1 MSRYQ
6 VDKLLRDLR
15 RDQELAARFR
25 EAGLYIFR
33 HRKGMLF
40 VSPIRV
46 RPFGHDG
53 AAVSPMISAIFEA
66 VTATPR
72 INRKQLAEKLIVDLA
87 SEEAESKKLALTS
100 DLHWLI
106 SEGYVIEF
114 NDGSLD
120 LPRAKAKPA
129 EVVAAIVSTAE
140 PGEQVPRRGERLYNL
155 SEG

>member
-1 MSRYQ
+1 
-6 VDKLLRDLR
+6 
-15 RDQELAARFR
+15 
-25 EAGLYIFR
+25 
-33 HRKGMLF
+33 
-40 VSPIRV
+40 V

-87 SEEAESKKLALTS
+87 PEEAESKKLALTS

-120 LPRAKAKPA
+120 LPRAR
-129 EVVAAIVSTAE
+129 VVPNTQKMWQRTNH
-140 PGEQVPRRGERLYNL
+140 P
-155 SEG
+155 